1 MKNLYLFLILTITSF
16 LLNSCHDS
24 SPVQNPYQITVENTD
39 DHSTY
44 TGHLDH
50 GVWKWD
56 DDAPP
61 VYVLIDQLSKDG
73 ISYTIYNQDPDHEA
87 GCGKAFDLQEK
98 DEQGHWRSMIE
109 FLFGIGEEEN
119 YSWEEEGYPIRPDEP
134 MSFKYDFSVPSDW
147 DFHGEYRFVT
157 NVSLEKM
164 IRDVSFEDYQ
174 IEIILTVQ

>member
-16 LLNSCHDS
+16 LLNSCHDF

-44 TGHLDH
+44 TGHLDQ

-56 DDAPP
+56 NDAPP
-61 VYVLIDQLSKDG
+61 VYVLIDHLSKDF
-73 ISYTIYNQDPDHEA
+73 ISYTIYNQDPDHEVE
-87 GCGKAFDLQEK
+87 CGKAFYLQEK

-119 YSWEEEGYPIRPDEP
+119 FSWEEEAYPIRSNES
-134 MSFKYDFSVPSDW
+134 MSFRYDFSVPSDW
-147 DFHGEYRFVT
+147 DFHGEYRFITRV
-157 NVSLEKM
+157 NLEVMAVK
-164 IRDVSFEDYQ
+164 FENYQ
-174 IEIILTVQ
+174 IEIIITVQ

>member
-44 TGHLDH
+44 TGHLDQ

-56 DDAPP
+56 NDAPP
-61 VYVLIDQLSKDG
+61 VYVLIDHLSKDF
-73 ISYTIYNQDPDHEA
+73 ISYTIYNQDLDHEA
-87 GCGKAFDLQEK
+87 ECGKAFYLQEK

-119 YSWEEEGYPIRPDEP
+119 FSWEEEAYPIRSNES
-134 MSFKYDFSVPSDW
+134 MSFRYDFSVPSDW
-147 DFHGEYRFVT
+147 DFRGEYRFITRVH
-157 NVSLEKM
+157 LEVMADK
-164 IRDVSFEDYQ
+164 FEHYQ
-174 IEIILTVQ
+174 IEISFSK

>member
-16 LLNSCHDS
+16 LLNSCHDF

-73 ISYTIYNQDPDHEA
+73 ISYTIYNQDLDHEA
-87 GCGKAFDLQEK
+87 ECGKAFYLQEK

-157 NVSLEKM
+157 NVSLEM
-164 IRDVSFEDYQ
+164 IRDVSFEKYQ

>member
-73 ISYTIYNQDPDHEA
+73 ISYTIYNQDLDHEA
-87 GCGKAFDLQEK
+87 ECGKAFYLQEK

-119 YSWEEEGYPIRPDEP
+119 FSWEEEGYPIRSNES
-134 MSFKYDFSVPSDW
+134 MSFRYVFSVPSDW
-147 DFHGEYRFVT
+147 DFHGEYRFITRV
-157 NVSLEKM
+157 NLEVMAVK
-164 IRDVSFEDYQ
+164 FEDYQ
-174 IEIILTVQ
+174 IEISFSK

>member
-87 GCGKAFDLQEK
+87 GCGKGFYLQEK

-119 YSWEEEGYPIRPDEP
+119 FSWEEEGYPIRSNES
-134 MSFKYDFSVPSDW
+134 MNFRYDFSVPSDW
-147 DFHGEYRFVT
+147 DFRGEYRFITRV
-157 NVSLEKM
+157 NLEVMAVK
-164 IRDVSFEDYQ
+164 FENYQ
-174 IEIILTVQ
+174 IEIIITVQ

>member
-24 SPVQNPYQITVENTD
+24 SLVQNPYQITVENTD

-73 ISYTIYNQDPDHEA
+73 ISYTIYNQDLDHEA
-87 GCGKAFDLQEK
+87 ECGKAFYLQEK

-119 YSWEEEGYPIRPDEP
+119 FSWEEEGYPIRSNES
-134 MSFKYDFSVPSDW
+134 MSFRYVFSVPSDW
-147 DFHGEYRFVT
+147 DFHGEYRFITRV
-157 NVSLEKM
+157 NLEVMAVK
-164 IRDVSFEDYQ
+164 FEDYQ
-174 IEIILTVQ
+174 IEISFSK